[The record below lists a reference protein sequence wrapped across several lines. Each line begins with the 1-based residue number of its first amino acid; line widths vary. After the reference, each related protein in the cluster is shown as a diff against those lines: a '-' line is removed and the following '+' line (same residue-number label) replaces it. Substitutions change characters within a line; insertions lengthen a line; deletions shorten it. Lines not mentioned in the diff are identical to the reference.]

1 MVPAAPPAAHAA
13 APPPPAALLPH
24 QAVKARY
31 PHCLVQFEDFATEK
45 AFKILA
51 HMRDKCAMGGGGV
64 HGDSPG
70 AGWVGAM
77 EACASAPPIRPNPA
91 LQPDTWP
98 QPSPPLQAAVLQ

>member
-51 HMRDKCAMGGGGV
+51 HMRDKCAMGGGG
-64 HGDSPG
+64 G
-70 AGWVGAM
+70 AAM